1 MAAQEYR
8 FAAEQIDTPQAVLH
22 MSDKAQPGRAIGS
35 CLRWIIKTFHT
46 TRPDM
51 ATLLSDVQAII
62 AKYDEAIEVVA
73 KAPPLNPLYDELAR
87 LRIVRA
93 YLREVNPA
101 LRAGNIAKA
110 RMSFENFNDKW
121 FDIEDFVRAQ
131 SLDAYVAIER
141 GMLAGEAALLMTE
154 KPDVAKVTA
163 LVTAVVIPYNE
174 IVAEVQRQARSS
186 KP

>member
-101 LRAGNIAKA
+101 LKARNIAKA

-121 FDIEDFVRAQ
+121 FDIAT
-131 SLDAYVAIER
+131 AHR
-141 GMLAGEAALLMTE
+141 GCLLLE
-154 KPDVAKVTA
+154 KAD
-163 LVTAVVIPYNE
+163 I
-174 IVAEVQRQARSS
+174 
-186 KP
+186 